1 MKHAISITLNADI
14 VYTRIA
20 SQVAGAAAEVYANEV
35 GITGNI
41 AEFCHAFELSVSESF
56 TNSVRHANHQADG
69 DVTIN
74 FFTDAKGLTAV
85 VSDTNPEFNPVTPPP
100 DVTLYPEGG
109 YGLFIIHK
117 LMDAISYSRKNDRN
131 ILTMTKSA
139 HPPAI

>member
-1 MKHAISITLNADI
+1 MKHVISITLNADI
-14 VYTRIA
+14 AYTRIA
-20 SQVAGAAAEVYANEV
+20 SQVACATAEVYANEA

-56 TNSVRHANHQADG
+56 TNSVRHADTEPG
-69 DVTIN
+69 DISIE
-74 FFTDAKGLTAV
+74 FYTDPNGLTAM
-85 VSDTNPEFNPVTPPP
+85 VSDSNPEFDPVTPLP

-117 LMDAISYSRKNDRN
+117 LMDSISYSRQKNRN

-139 HPPAI
+139 HPPTV